1 MRRVLLHL
9 GLHKTGTTVAQSF
22 LYKNRQLIWPHFS
35 LILPYKTRKTGLSD
49 IATRHSVYRMNSTL
63 AEFETGVRA
72 LLDPIDFGTSR
83 GLILSEE
90 NFAGLRPSRNS
101 AEGYWAT
108 PELATTLVEQVT
120 DRLGPEPVDL
130 TIYLSLRQRE
140 DWMRSLWAHD
150 LRRTRLVQDYDGF
163 RDALNDLPSP
173 KETADMLQD
182 RLPLVKV
189 QTEWM
194 EDLRKRRFGPGAPFA
209 AFLNLPRD
217 KMFKLVAPEPH
228 KARPTDDVLLE
239 LLELNRSALDD
250 AALMAQKKA
259 LIKRAKDDLVA
270 QS

>member
-1 MRRVLLHL
+1 MMRRVLLHL

-35 LILPYKTRKTGLSD
+35 LILPYKTRKTGLAD

-63 AEFETGVRA
+63 AEFETGVHA

-101 AEGYWAT
+101 AEGYGAA
-108 PELATTLVEQVT
+108 PELATTLVERVK
-120 DRLGPEPVDL
+120 DRLGPVDL

-150 LRRTRLVQDYDGF
+150 LRRTRLVQDYDEF
-163 RDALNDLPSP
+163 REALNHLPSP

-209 AFLNLPRD
+209 TFLNLPRD

>member
-35 LILPYKTRKTGLSD
+35 LILPYKTRKNELAD

-63 AEFETGVRA
+63 AEFETGVHA
-72 LLDPIDFGTSR
+72 LLKPIDFGTSR

-101 AEGYWAT
+101 AEGYGAT
-108 PELATTLVEQVT
+108 PELATTLVERVT
-120 DRLGPEPVDL
+120 ERLGPVDL

-150 LRRTRLVQDYDGF
+150 LRRTRLVQDYDAF
-163 RDALNDLPSP
+163 REALNHLPSP

-194 EDLRKRRFGPGAPFA
+194 EDLRKQRFGPGAPFA

-217 KMFKLVAPEPH
+217 KMFKLVAPDPH
-228 KARPTDDVLLE
+228 KARPADDVLLE
-239 LLELNRSALDD
+239 LLDLNRSALDD

-259 LIKRAKDDLVA
+259 LIKRAKDDLVS

>member
-35 LILPYKTRKTGLSD
+35 LILPYKTRKTGIAD
-49 IATRHSVYRMNSTL
+49 IATRHSIYRLHSTL
-63 AEFETGVRA
+63 AEFETGFRA
-72 LLDPIDFGTSR
+72 LLDPIDFGTRR

-101 AEGYWAT
+101 AEGYGAT

-120 DRLGPEPVDL
+120 DRLGPVDL

-140 DWMRSLWAHD
+140 DWLRSLWAHD
-150 LRRTRLVQDYDGF
+150 LRRTRLVQDYDEF
-163 RDALNDLPSP
+163 REALNHLPSP
-173 KETADMLQD
+173 KETADTLQD

-209 AFLNLPRD
+209 TFLNLPRD

-228 KARPTDDVLLE
+228 KARPTDEVLLE

-259 LIKRAKDDLVA
+259 LIKRAKDDLVS